1 MTYNKKKFNSIFI
14 REFRP
19 GGIFESDEVKN
30 VYHYASMET
39 FLSIIKNQSIRF
51 SDVRFMNDKSESIFF
66 VKRLLEFQD
75 EYTNTYPLFSEVINE
90 LLKGN
95 DYDAIKKL
103 SVTNIKYCDFPNI
116 RRPEQRNFIFCTSIN
131 PDSLNMW
138 NYYASGGTYTGCS
151 IGLSVDSLLKT
162 FDTPVPNTSDP
173 FSVYYGK
180 VLYAKNDNL
189 KQLRNWPKEQKKF
202 SEKIILL
209 SLYPS
214 RQFLFVAI
222 FSSKVNFIRMIVSN
236 RRMNT
241 DFSFPSVNAE
251 LPTVKRTQKSFS
263 AVIIRFYTRT
273 FAQKE
278 GLLFHI

>member
-19 GGIFESDEVKN
+19 GGNFESDEVKN

-180 VLYAKNDNL
+180 VLYEDFCAKRGLIVPYMNVRIPLNAFARITLAPMTEFESAKNSV
-189 KQLRNWPKEQKKF
+189 KEFLRVHGAKDAFEREVSVCK
-202 SEKIILL
+202 
-209 SLYPS
+209 S
-214 RQFLFVAI
+214 RI
-222 FSSKVNFIRMIVSN
+222 PIR
-236 RRMNT
+236 
-241 DFSFPSVNAE
+241 
-251 LPTVKRTQKSFS
+251 
-263 AVIIRFYTRT
+263 Y
-273 FAQKE
+273 
-278 GLLFHI
+278 